1 MQNIPLY
8 PPIIF
13 FGSAFIVTWF
23 ITGLKKSS
31 RVKKK
36 PVAAAAKTTD
46 KEHVNVVFIG
56 HVDAG
61 EQTRACETI
70 GHQGDPFL
78 KTGKSTIGGQIMYLT
93 NMVDKRTLEKY
104 EKEAKEINRE
114 TWYLSWCMDTN
125 AEERNKGKTVEV
137 SNKKTDILDMLC
149 QAHFYTPFCG

>member
-1 MQNIPLY
+1 MLSSLAMLMQVNRPGPVKQLAIK
-8 PPIIF
+8 
-13 FGSAFIVTWF
+13 VT
-23 ITGLKKSS
+23 L
-31 RVKKK
+31 
-36 PVAAAAKTTD
+36 
-46 KEHVNVVFIG
+46 
-56 HVDAG
+56 
-61 EQTRACETI
+61 
-70 GHQGDPFL
+70 FL

-137 SNKKTDILDMLC
+137 SNQKTDILDMLC

>member
-1 MQNIPLY
+1 MLSSLAMLMQVNRPGPVKPL
-8 PPIIF
+8 
-13 FGSAFIVTWF
+13 AFKVTF
-23 ITGLKKSS
+23 
-31 RVKKK
+31 
-36 PVAAAAKTTD
+36 
-46 KEHVNVVFIG
+46 
-56 HVDAG
+56 
-61 EQTRACETI
+61 
-70 GHQGDPFL
+70 FL

-137 SNKKTDILDMLC
+137 SNQKTDILDMLC

>member
-1 MQNIPLY
+1 MAQ
-8 PPIIF
+8 
-13 FGSAFIVTWF
+13 
-23 ITGLKKSS
+23 
-31 RVKKK
+31 
-36 PVAAAAKTTD
+36 AAKTTD

-61 EQTRACETI
+61 GVIKRI
-70 GHQGDPFL
+70 GVKL
-78 KTGKSTIGGQIMYLT
+78 YLVLTGKSTIGGQIMYLT

-137 SNKKTDILDMLC
+137 RLKALWEIFVQCPHVIYSNSIL
-149 QAHFYTPFCG
+149 GSRE